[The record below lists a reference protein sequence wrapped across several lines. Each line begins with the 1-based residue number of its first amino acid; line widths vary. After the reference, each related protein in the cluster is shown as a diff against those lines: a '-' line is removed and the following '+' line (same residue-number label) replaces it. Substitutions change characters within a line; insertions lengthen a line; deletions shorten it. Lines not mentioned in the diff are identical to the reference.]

1 MTMNWKR
8 NSKKYIAGIL
18 TIALAA
24 GVCQSYGSMEVK
36 AQEKTLPGIEKL
48 VYDTVSSGDTF
59 HILEIVPSKEDASI
73 GYLIGGEEPVAS
85 GRKLSELPS
94 PFERVNAMASL
105 ATNAGSDIVGANGL
119 ITVSPYTEIEN
130 GSRSEDLKGRFVYR
144 GVGGRYNYVLHG
156 ATYRKLTDNEP
167 TSEPR
172 YARYTEM
179 VKATELNR
187 DLQSI
192 IPTFS
197 RISGSGGQLEIRLSN
212 SSIAETKKTY
222 GLDISMAVPTGSLTS
237 EFNVDDYIGLEM
249 YQKNATADSYTY
261 LGTVVKGKD
270 LPEEYRPTAE
280 TGQNLT
286 TSSVQIEAGEQEEA
300 GNQAETGGQTET
312 GNQAETGGQ
321 AQAGSQAETGGQAQ
335 AGNQAETGGQTEA
348 GNQAETGGQTE
359 TGNQAEAG
367 VQAQA
372 ADQAEGMESKA
383 YLVAT
388 TSGNDPSYKSE
399 TSATAPAMSSA
410 KENTA
415 APVQTYAASGE
426 NVDNNLYL
434 LNHGSKPARLWA
446 VWDSVNKVYNFQS
459 IADACFV
466 KVTENGDY
474 YVSNATLCEDGDYRI
489 EDSYVENQTGSYI
502 RVTASSVEIKTDGD
516 AGFDRAKTYDF
527 IGDDRENALETI
539 RYNGGI
545 NNKEWFKKQVLNLSG
560 EGKYEGTASVSGDV
574 DKLKIEVTTL
584 TLQELADLT
593 NPEVSADKS
602 YCGVDLD
609 DVDLIYLSGKGDYS
623 GDEPKNMK
631 YAASKIAQMVFGITD
646 DKGNRSDA
654 ARVPIIID
662 YGFYKKN
669 SEAEHKAMTNL
680 VLTLLRVSEA
690 DPDKSLAK
698 AIVKSK
704 SMFEKAL
711 DDTTYKDKVNTI
723 FTSFAQTAG
732 IEKYNDKTLGALKEF
747 LTENVYLYDDSEGN
761 KPYVASDY
769 LTDIDSSKQW
779 IYSAVKKEIQYEN
792 FLTEKSGSGGNKL
805 AENITKASVTRYI
818 LNWYMHRVTMKSS
831 IRVLDLEPCCDFNK
845 TLESE
850 LQNDVVN
857 MMGMTGI
864 YEASAINIT
873 QMSSAEFIGK
883 IEDLNEKYDMI
894 YLGARVGKMN
904 TENGVTVYNDPQMKG
919 LIYSHVGD
927 YYDYAT
933 KTDTENVTQ
942 ARETYNARHRLQD
955 ASLDHSKT
963 EDDDPKNKSADVYRG
978 PGNDMNSTRYEEFCQ
993 FIEAGYPVVIADTFI
1008 KVDNNNIPVAST
1020 ATLDKNSYFYKLVDF
1035 ALQKDANGQYLYWQ
1049 KNIFTESQLTD
1060 NTADTKLGTT
1070 LSARR
1075 SLFCNYLNLSK
1086 LSVNWVTTYGA
1097 AYPQEL
1103 KYNSDQNGA
1112 SNGGSLEKI
1121 DGKYQLQYIFNLQN
1135 DAAISQTGTT
1145 YDCKLFVDKNA
1156 DGRFSGSDY
1165 VEGKTYTS
1173 SEEVSGLTVYIRK
1186 GDEWNKVDPIATANG
1201 NRYELRTGETYRV
1214 IRALPEEYVGVIPW
1228 KLVFYDN
1235 ADRLVRTAKSGYT
1248 SVPQQNGK
1256 KTIRVLQLLSD
1267 DNRNNWNL
1275 HDEQNNS
1282 NSTFSK
1288 CINGL
1293 TDWNVVGLDQ
1303 VGADG
1308 KVTPSK
1314 SIDSMTVTYL
1324 VNEKLKIGGTS
1335 DTDIQKIYQEA
1346 YNLFQQYDMLILGF
1360 GDAYR
1365 FGYTY
1370 GAYDPS
1376 KGIPSGIMANVKRNL
1391 AVGWAVRDYIESGK
1405 SILFTHDT
1413 TSYINNIESVVQW
1426 NDQGYAEANN
1436 TNYWYWGYEFNKT
1449 IRASVGLDR
1458 YGALK
1463 EYYTQRAASSTGE
1476 EQKRDQEY
1484 LNTLNSYTFDEIKEP
1499 NSDNDLM
1506 QKEGLTKYTVVRFLR
1521 SYLEDLRKTGSSTVK
1536 FPVENSLLKQAGYDN
1551 GKDPEWNHPSNLLM
1565 GDYAGSSL
1573 IATQVNDGQ
1582 ITQYP
1587 YQISSKELMEINNT
1601 SYKWLEISNTHYQWL
1616 QPNMELDRNGDGKND
1631 IVVWYCIS
1639 GVAGG
1644 NYKDTNIYNI
1654 TPNDVVNNYYIYTMG
1669 NVTYS
1674 GAGHSKPSKKSE
1686 IKLFINTMIA
1696 AYNAGVTAPSVSF
1709 KDKSGSKIQS
1719 VYMLYDPVNHIV
1731 LDDKNNGTISVNFQA
1746 DDYNIL
1752 AGGQQLCVEFY
1763 KSCADDTSGA
1773 ISVDGITG
1781 KVLRLKTDGEDGLKI
1796 TDSNGNVI
1804 LPIER
1809 NGVMNCYPITN
1820 GATYTLKYSSDEMG
1834 LFRTDTSGTILNE
1847 GAQASTIYARVY
1859 TVYDNGSK
1867 VTPCG
1872 IAELSISA
1880 EELFEL
1886 D

>member
-24 GVCQSYGSMEVK
+24 GVCQSYGSMDVK

-94 PFERVNAMASL
+94 QSERMNAMKNL
-105 ATNAGSDIVGANGL
+105 AANAGSDIVGANGL
-119 ITVSPYTEIEN
+119 ITVSAYTEAEN

-156 ATYRKLTDNEP
+156 ATYRKLTDTET

-179 VKATELNR
+179 VKATDLNR
-187 DLQSI
+187 DAKSI

-197 RISGSGGQLEIRLSN
+197 RISGSGGQLEILLSDG
-212 SSIAETKKTY
+212 SIAETKKTY
-222 GLDISMAVPTGSLTS
+222 GLDTSMAVPTDSSTS
-237 EFNVDDYIGLEM
+237 EFDVKDYIDREM
-249 YQKNATADSYTY
+249 YQKNATTNSYTY
-261 LGTVVKGKD
+261 LGTVVKGAD
-270 LPEEYRPTAE
+270 LPEEYRPAAE

-286 TSSVQIEAGEQEEA
+286 TSSAQIEAGEQEEA
-300 GNQAETGGQTET
+300 GNQTET
-312 GNQAETGGQ
+312 GAQTKTGNQTETGGQ
-321 AQAGSQAETGGQAQ
+321 AQAGNQAETGGQAQ
-335 AGNQAETGGQTEA
+335 AGNQAETGGQAQA
-348 GNQAETGGQTE
+348 GNQAEAGVQTE
-359 TGNQAEAG
+359 TGNQTEAG

-383 YLVAT
+383 YLAAT
-388 TSGNDPSYKSE
+388 TSGNDPSYKPE
-399 TSATAPAMSSA
+399 TLTTAPAMSSTE
-410 KENTA
+410 ENTA

-426 NVDNNLYL
+426 NVDISNNLYL
-434 LNHGSKPARLWA
+434 LNHGSKPAILWA
-446 VWDSVNKVYNFQS
+446 VWDSANNVYNFKS

-474 YVSNATLCEDGDYRI
+474 YVSNATICEDGDYRI

-502 RVTASSVEIKTDGD
+502 RVTASSVEIKTAEDT
-516 AGFDRAKTYDF
+516 GFDPAQTYDF

-560 EGKYEGTASVSGDV
+560 EGKYEGTASVSGNV
-574 DKLKIEVTTL
+574 DNLKIEVTTL

-593 NPEVSADKS
+593 NPKVSADKR
-602 YCGVDLD
+602 YCGVDID

-654 ARVPIIID
+654 ARVPVIID

-669 SEAEHKAMTNL
+669 SEAGHKAMTNL

-792 FLTEKSGSGGNKL
+792 FLTDKSGSGGNKL

-818 LNWYMHRVTMKSS
+818 LNWYMHRVTVKSS
-831 IRVLDLEPCCDFNK
+831 IRVLDLEPCYDFSD
-845 TLESE
+845 TLKSK
-850 LQNDVVN
+850 LQTDVVN

-864 YEASAINIT
+864 YDASAINIT

-894 YLGARVGKMN
+894 YLGARVSKMN

-933 KTDTENVTQ
+933 ETNTENVTL

-955 ASLDHSKT
+955 SSLDHNKT
-963 EDDDPKNKSADVYRG
+963 DDDDSTNKSADVYRG

-993 FIEAGYPVVIADTFI
+993 FIKAGYPVVIADAFI

-1049 KNIFTESQLTD
+1049 KNIFTESQLKDT
-1060 NTADTKLGTT
+1060 TADTKLGTT

-1075 SLFCNYLNLSK
+1075 SVFCNYLNLSK

-1103 KYNSDQNGA
+1103 KYNSNQNGA

-1335 DTDIQKIYQEA
+1335 DTDIQKIYQES

-1370 GAYDPS
+1370 GASDIYYNRLD
-1376 KGIPSGIMANVKRNL
+1376 NVKRNL

-1413 TSYINNIESVVQW
+1413 TSYVNNIQSAIMW
-1426 NDQGYAEANN
+1426 NDEGYAEKNN

-1463 EYYTQRAASSTGE
+1463 EYYQQRAASTTGE

-1484 LNTLNSYTFDEIKEP
+1484 LKTLESYTFDEIKEP
-1499 NSDNDLM
+1499 NSDNELW
-1506 QKEGLTKYTVVRFLR
+1506 QKEGVTKYTVVRFLR
-1521 SYLEDLRKTGSSTVK
+1521 SYLEDLRINGSSSVK
-1536 FPVENSLLKQAGYDN
+1536 FPVENSLLKKAGYDN
-1551 GKDPEWNHPSNLLM
+1551 GNGPDWNHPSNLLM

-1573 IATQVNDGQ
+1573 IATQVNEGQ

-1587 YQISSKELMEINNT
+1587 YQISANEQ
-1601 SYKWLEISNTHYQWL
+1601 LEISNTHYQWL

-1639 GVAGG
+1639 GVAEG
-1644 NYKDTNIYNI
+1644 NYQKTNIYNI

-1674 GAGHSKPSKKSE
+1674 GAGHSKPSKESE
-1686 IKLFINTMIA
+1686 IKLFVNTMIA

-1709 KDKSGSKIQS
+1709 KDKGGSKIQS

-1773 ISVDGITG
+1773 VSVDGITG

-1804 LPIER
+1804 SPIER

-1820 GATYTLKYSSDEMG
+1820 GATYTLKFSSDEMG
-1834 LFRTDTSGTILNE
+1834 LFRIDTSGTILNE

-1859 TVYDNGSK
+1859 TVYDSGSK

>member
-1 MTMNWKR
+1 MTGNLKH
-8 NSKKYIAGIL
+8 NTKKYIAGIL

-24 GVCQSYGSMEVK
+24 GVCQSYGSMEVSAK
-36 AQEKTLPGIEKL
+36 EMTLPGIEKL
-48 VYDTVSSGDTF
+48 VQDTVASSDGTF
-59 HILEIVPSKEDASI
+59 HILEIVPSKSDASI
-73 GYLIGGEEPVAS
+73 GYLIGGEEPVS
-85 GRKLSELPS
+85 KGRKLSELPALSERLAAMATIDSKSLGDLAGSNGPVSFSAYREGGSRTEEIRGSFVKNTENNGQYTYTQTESVYRLFREGDSNERYDRYSTIEASGASNENKQSVS
-94 PFERVNAMASL
+94 PVFSNVSGATGGNLEMTIGDAADALTALAPARYALTPDDENSNGSMNNVNAIDFEA
-105 ATNAGSDIVGANGL
+105 AKYVGRE
-119 ITVSPYTEIEN
+119 VYT
-130 GSRSEDLKGRFVYR
+130 K
-144 GVGGRYNYVLHG
+144 
-156 ATYRKLTDNEP
+156 
-167 TSEPR
+167 
-172 YARYTEM
+172 
-179 VKATELNR
+179 
-187 DLQSI
+187 
-192 IPTFS
+192 
-197 RISGSGGQLEIRLSN
+197 
-212 SSIAETKKTY
+212 
-222 GLDISMAVPTGSLTS
+222 
-237 EFNVDDYIGLEM
+237 
-249 YQKNATADSYTY
+249 TADDVYTY
-261 LGTVVKGKD
+261 LGKVVYGRN
-270 LPEEYRPTAE
+270 LPAGYAIQSTAITSENPSEASENLGEATTAE
-280 TGQNLT
+280 SSGLVTAASASGNDAAAESGNGMQT
-286 TSSVQIEAGEQEEA
+286 FSVQ
-300 GNQAETGGQTET
+300 
-312 GNQAETGGQ
+312 
-321 AQAGSQAETGGQAQ
+321 S
-335 AGNQAETGGQTEA
+335 
-348 GNQAETGGQTE
+348 
-359 TGNQAEAG
+359 
-367 VQAQA
+367 
-372 ADQAEGMESKA
+372 
-383 YLVAT
+383 
-388 TSGNDPSYKSE
+388 TSGNDIVTSEQKIMTASDPSSE
-399 TSATAPAMSSA
+399 QKNLYILNMANTTPILWAAWNENPGGKGSYTLKTPADGYFVHFT
-410 KENTA
+410 ENT
-415 APVQTYAASGE
+415 SGE
-426 NVDNNLYL
+426 
-434 LNHGSKPARLWA
+434 
-446 VWDSVNKVYNFQS
+446 
-459 IADACFV
+459 
-466 KVTENGDY
+466 Y
-474 YVSNATLCEDGDYRI
+474 YVSKVTLSSTKGDYKLI
-489 EDSYVENQTGSYI
+489 DSYQRNDNGKYVLKSSGTMQVHLRDESGYD
-502 RVTASSVEIKTDGD
+502 ASNS
-516 AGFDRAKTYDF
+516 YDF
-527 IGDDRENALETI
+527 IGDNAKDALGTVA
-539 RYNGGI
+539 YDGGFY
-545 NNKEWFKKQVLNLSG
+545 NKEWFKKQVLNLSG
-560 EGKYEGTASVSGDV
+560 TSRYESGSASGTGGDI
-574 DKLKIEVTTL
+574 DQLKIEVTTL
-584 TLQELADLT
+584 TVEELAKLV
-593 NPEVSADKS
+593 NPEEQT
-602 YCGVDLD
+602 YYGVDLD
-609 DVDLIYLSGKGDYS
+609 NVDLIYLSGRGS
-623 GDEPKNMK
+623 
-631 YAASKIAQMVFGITD
+631 YAAESVNMTSAATALTKMIFGIKDTT
-646 DKGNRSDA
+646 GERNDA
-654 ARVPIIID
+654 DRVPVVMD
-662 YGFYKKN
+662 YGFYSQNKTL
-669 SEAEHKAMTNL
+669 AEEPNNNQNNKI
-680 VLTLLRVSEA
+680 LTQMALTILKVS
-690 DPDKSLAK
+690 DDNIAK
-698 AIVKSK
+698 EVASK
-704 SMFEKAL
+704 GDA
-711 DDTTYKDKVNTI
+711 YWNG
-723 FTSFAQTAG
+723 QTAASLS
-732 IEKYNDKTLGALKEF
+732 LGDSVKEALYD
-747 LTENVYLYDDSEGN
+747 NVYLNDDSAT
-761 KPYVASDY
+761 PYVASDF
-769 LTDIDSSKQW
+769 LTDCKGTAAKVATFG
-779 IYSAVKKEIQYEN
+779 AVLKEIQYEN
-792 FLTEKSGSGGNKL
+792 FLAKKNNSNAAQIDEEIS
-805 AENITKASVTRYI
+805 KASITRYI
-818 LNWYMHRVTMKSS
+818 LNWYMHRVTVKSS
-831 IRVLDLEPCCDFNK
+831 IRVLDLEPCYDFK
-845 TLESE
+845 SATTLTADRVKEF
-850 LQNDVVN
+850 
-857 MMGMTGI
+857 MGRKDTYTGSVEI
-864 YEASAINIT
+864 K

-883 IEDLNEKYDMI
+883 VEDLNEKYDMI

-955 ASLDHSKT
+955 SSLDHNKT
-963 EDDDPKNKSADVYRG
+963 NDDDSTNKSADVYRG

-1020 ATLDKNSYFYKLVDF
+1020 ATLDKNSYFYKLVQF

-1075 SLFCNYLNLSK
+1075 SVFCNYLNLSK

-1103 KYNSDQNGA
+1103 KYTGQYSA

-1186 GDEWNKVDPIATANG
+1186 GDEWIKVDPIATANG

-1248 SVPQQNGK
+1248 SVPQQSGK
-1256 KTIRVLQLLSD
+1256 KTIRVLQLLSSE
-1267 DNRNNWNL
+1267 NNNWNL
-1275 HDEQNNS
+1275 HNEQNNS

-1288 CINGL
+1288 YINGL

-1303 VGADG
+1303 VNWDG
-1308 KVTPSK
+1308 TVIPST

-1335 DTDIQKIYQEA
+1335 DTDIQRIYQES

-1360 GDAYR
+1360 GDAYK

-1370 GAYDPS
+1370 SASDIS
-1376 KGIPSGIMANVKRNL
+1376 NNRLDNVKRNL

-1413 TSYINNIESVVQW
+1413 TSYVNNIQSAIQW
-1426 NDQGYAEANN
+1426 NDQGYKEDQK
-1436 TNYWYWGYEFNKT
+1436 NYWYWGYEFNKT

-1463 EYYTQRAASSTGE
+1463 EYYQQRAASTTGE

-1484 LNTLNSYTFDEIKEP
+1484 LNTLKSYTFDEIKEP
-1499 NSDNDLM
+1499 NSDNELW
-1506 QKEGLTKYTVVRFLR
+1506 QKEGVTKYTVVRFLR
-1521 SYLEDLRKTGSSTVK
+1521 SHLEDLRKTGSSTVK
-1536 FPVENSLLKQAGYDN
+1536 FPVENSLLKQAGYD
-1551 GKDPEWNHPSNLLM
+1551 GGDPRWNYPSSLLM

-1573 IATQVNDGQ
+1573 IATQVNEGQ

-1587 YQISSKELMEINNT
+1587 YQISANEQ
-1601 SYKWLEISNTHYQWL
+1601 LEISNTHYQWL

-1639 GVAGG
+1639 GVADG
-1644 NYKDTNIYNI
+1644 NYKNTNIYNI

-1674 GAGHSKPSKKSE
+1674 GAGHSTPSKESE
-1686 IKLFINTMIA
+1686 IKLFVNTMIA
-1696 AYNAGVTAPSVSF
+1696 AYNAGVTAPSVRF

-1804 LPIER
+1804 SPIER
-1809 NGVMNCYPITN
+1809 NGVKNCYPITN

-1834 LFRTDTSGTILNE
+1834 LFSTNTSGTILNE

-1880 EELFEL
+1880 QELFEL

>member
-1 MTMNWKR
+1 MKKNLKHNT
-8 NSKKYIAGIL
+8 KKYIAGIL

-24 GVCQSYGSMEVK
+24 GVCQSYGSMEVS
-36 AQEKTLPGIEKL
+36 AQEMTLPGIEKL
-48 VYDTVSSGDTF
+48 VQDTVASSDGTF
-59 HILEIVPSKEDASI
+59 HILEIVPSKKDASI
-73 GYLIGGEEPVAS
+73 GYLIGGEEPVS
-85 GRKLSELPS
+85 EGRKLSELPAS
-94 PFERVNAMASL
+94 SERLAAMATIDSNSL
-105 ATNAGSDIVGANGL
+105 GDLAGSNGPVNFSAYREGGSRTEEIRGSFVKNTENNGQYTYTQTESVYTLYAEGDTRQRFDRYGAIETSGTSNKNKQSVSPVFSKVSGISGQNLEMTIGDTAKTALAATRYALTPYDKNSDGSMNDINNAAFNAGDYVNRE
-119 ITVSPYTEIEN
+119 VYT
-130 GSRSEDLKGRFVYR
+130 K
-144 GVGGRYNYVLHG
+144 
-156 ATYRKLTDNEP
+156 
-167 TSEPR
+167 
-172 YARYTEM
+172 
-179 VKATELNR
+179 
-187 DLQSI
+187 
-192 IPTFS
+192 
-197 RISGSGGQLEIRLSN
+197 
-212 SSIAETKKTY
+212 
-222 GLDISMAVPTGSLTS
+222 
-237 EFNVDDYIGLEM
+237 
-249 YQKNATADSYTY
+249 TADDVYTY
-261 LGTVVKGKD
+261 LGKVVYGGD
-270 LPEEYRPTAE
+270 LPAGYAIQSTAITSENPSEASENLGEVTTAE
-280 TGQNLT
+280 SSGLVTAASASGNDAAAESGNEMQT
-286 TSSVQIEAGEQEEA
+286 FSVQ
-300 GNQAETGGQTET
+300 
-312 GNQAETGGQ
+312 
-321 AQAGSQAETGGQAQ
+321 S
-335 AGNQAETGGQTEA
+335 
-348 GNQAETGGQTE
+348 
-359 TGNQAEAG
+359 
-367 VQAQA
+367 
-372 ADQAEGMESKA
+372 
-383 YLVAT
+383 
-388 TSGNDPSYKSE
+388 TSGNDIVTSEQKNLYILNMANTTPILWAAWNENPGGTGSYTLK
-399 TSATAPAMSSA
+399 TPADGYFVHFT
-410 KENTA
+410 ENNT
-415 APVQTYAASGE
+415 SGE
-426 NVDNNLYL
+426 YYV
-434 LNHGSKPARLWA
+434 S
-446 VWDSVNKVYNFQS
+446 
-459 IADACFV
+459 
-466 KVTENGDY
+466 KVTLSNTNGDY
-474 YVSNATLCEDGDYRI
+474 KLIDSYKENDTGKYVMVSNGTMQVSTRL
-489 EDSYVENQTGSYI
+489 DSGYE
-502 RVTASSVEIKTDGD
+502 ASNS
-516 AGFDRAKTYDF
+516 YDF
-527 IGDDRENALETI
+527 IGDNAKDALVTVA
-539 RYNGGI
+539 YDGGFY
-545 NNKEWFKKQVLNLSG
+545 NKEWFKKQVLNLSG
-560 EGKYEGTASVSGDV
+560 SSRYEKDTDYSGEVNDFN
-574 DKLKIEVTTL
+574 IEVTTL
-584 TLQELADLT
+584 TLAQLAELTATDSQAYYGI
-593 NPEVSADKS
+593 N
-602 YCGVDLD
+602 LD
-609 DVDLIYLSGKGDYS
+609 DVDLIYLSGRGS
-623 GDEPKNMK
+623 
-631 YAASKIAQMVFGITD
+631 YAAESVNMTSAATALTKMIFGIKDTTGERNNAD
-646 DKGNRSDA
+646 
-654 ARVPIIID
+654 RVPVVMD
-662 YGFYKKN
+662 YGFYSKN
-669 SEAEHKAMTNL
+669 KTLAEEPNNNQNNKI
-680 VLTLLRVSEA
+680 LTQMALTILKVSDDNIAKEVA
-690 DPDKSLAK
+690 SQGDAYWNGQTAASL
-698 AIVKSK
+698 S
-704 SMFEKAL
+704 L
-711 DDTTYKDKVNTI
+711 DDSVK
-723 FTSFAQTAG
+723 
-732 IEKYNDKTLGALKEF
+732 EALYD
-747 LTENVYLYDDSEGN
+747 NVYLNDDSAT
-761 KPYVASDY
+761 PYVASDF
-769 LTDIDSSKQW
+769 LTDWKGDAAKAATFK
-779 IYSAVKKEIQYEN
+779 AVLKEIQYEN
-792 FLTEKSGSGGNKL
+792 FLAKKNNSNAAQMDEEIS
-805 AENITKASVTRYI
+805 KASITRYI
-818 LNWYMHRVTMKSS
+818 LNWYMHRVTVKSS
-831 IRVLDLEPCCDFNK
+831 IRVLDLEPCYDFDDENTVLTPQK
-845 TLESE
+845 VFEMT
-850 LQNDVVN
+850 
-857 MMGMTGI
+857 GMTGK
-864 YEASAINIT
+864 YEESVTKINIT

-894 YLGARVGKMN
+894 YLGARVSKMN

-933 KTDTENVTQ
+933 ETKTENVTL

-955 ASLDHSKT
+955 SSLNHSKT
-963 EDDDPKNKSADVYRG
+963 NDDDSTNKSEDVYRG

-993 FIEAGYPVVIADTFI
+993 FIKAGYPVVIADTFI
-1008 KVDNNNIPVAST
+1008 KYGDDKIPVAST
-1020 ATLDKNSYFYKLVDF
+1020 ATLDKNSYFYKLVQF
-1035 ALQKDANGQYLYWQ
+1035 ALTKDENGQYLYWQ
-1049 KNIFTESQLTD
+1049 KNIFTESQLTN
-1060 NTADTKLGTT
+1060 NTADTQLGTT

-1075 SLFCNYLNLSK
+1075 SVFCNYLNLSK

-1103 KYNSDQNGA
+1103 KYNSNQNGA

-1248 SVPQQNGK
+1248 SVPQQSGK

-1303 VGADG
+1303 VNWDG
-1308 KVTPSK
+1308 TVTPSK

-1335 DTDIQKIYQEA
+1335 DTDIQKIYQES

-1370 GAYDPS
+1370 SASDIS
-1376 KGIPSGIMANVKRNL
+1376 NNKLDNVKRNL

-1413 TSYINNIESVVQW
+1413 TSYVNNIQSAIQW
-1426 NDQGYAEANN
+1426 NDQGYKEDQK
-1436 TNYWYWGYEFNKT
+1436 NYWYWGYEFNKT

-1463 EYYTQRAASSTGE
+1463 EYYQQRAASTTGE

-1484 LNTLNSYTFDEIKEP
+1484 LKTLESYTFDEIKEP
-1499 NSDNDLM
+1499 NSDNELW
-1506 QKEGLTKYTVVRFLR
+1506 QKEGVTKYTVVRFLR
-1521 SYLEDLRKTGSSTVK
+1521 SYLEDLRKTGSSEVW
-1536 FPVENSLLKQAGYDN
+1536 FPVKNSLLKQAGYD
-1551 GKDPEWNHPSNLLM
+1551 GGDPRWNYPSSLLM

-1587 YQISSKELMEINNT
+1587 YQISADEQ
-1601 SYKWLEISNTHYQWL
+1601 LEISNTHYQWL

-1639 GVAGG
+1639 GVADG
-1644 NYKDTNIYNI
+1644 NYKNTNIYNI

-1674 GAGHSKPSKKSE
+1674 GAGHSTPSKESE
-1686 IKLFINTMIA
+1686 IKLFVNTMIA
-1696 AYNAGVTAPSVSF
+1696 AYNAGVTAPSVRF

-1809 NGVMNCYPITN
+1809 NGVKNCYPITN

-1834 LFRTDTSGTILNE
+1834 LFSTDTSGTILNE

-1859 TVYDNGSK
+1859 TVYDSGSK

-1880 EELFEL
+1880 QELFEL

>member
-1 MTMNWKR
+1 MKKNLKHNT
-8 NSKKYIAGIL
+8 KKYIAGIL

-24 GVCQSYGSMEVK
+24 GVCQSYGSMEVS
-36 AQEKTLPGIEKL
+36 AQEMTLPGIEKL
-48 VYDTVSSGDTF
+48 VQDTVASSDGTF
-59 HILEIVPSKEDASI
+59 HILEIVPSKKDASI
-73 GYLIGGEEPVAS
+73 GYLIGGEEPVS
-85 GRKLSELPS
+85 EGRKLSELPAS
-94 PFERVNAMASL
+94 SERLAAMATIDSNSL
-105 ATNAGSDIVGANGL
+105 GDLAGSNGPVNFSAYREGGSRTEEIRGSFVKNTENNGQYTYTQTESVYTLYAEGDTRQRFDRYGAIETSGTSNKNKQSVSPVFSKVSGISGQNLKMTIGDTAKTALAATRYALTPYDKNSDGSMNDINNAAFNAGDYVNRE
-119 ITVSPYTEIEN
+119 VYT
-130 GSRSEDLKGRFVYR
+130 K
-144 GVGGRYNYVLHG
+144 
-156 ATYRKLTDNEP
+156 
-167 TSEPR
+167 
-172 YARYTEM
+172 
-179 VKATELNR
+179 
-187 DLQSI
+187 
-192 IPTFS
+192 
-197 RISGSGGQLEIRLSN
+197 
-212 SSIAETKKTY
+212 
-222 GLDISMAVPTGSLTS
+222 
-237 EFNVDDYIGLEM
+237 
-249 YQKNATADSYTY
+249 TADDVYTY
-261 LGTVVKGKD
+261 LGKVVYGGD
-270 LPEEYRPTAE
+270 LPAGYAIQSTAITSENPSEASENLGEVTTAE
-280 TGQNLT
+280 SSGLVTAASASGNDAAAESGNEMQT
-286 TSSVQIEAGEQEEA
+286 FSVQ
-300 GNQAETGGQTET
+300 
-312 GNQAETGGQ
+312 
-321 AQAGSQAETGGQAQ
+321 S
-335 AGNQAETGGQTEA
+335 
-348 GNQAETGGQTE
+348 
-359 TGNQAEAG
+359 
-367 VQAQA
+367 
-372 ADQAEGMESKA
+372 
-383 YLVAT
+383 
-388 TSGNDPSYKSE
+388 TSGNDIVTSEQKNLYILNMANTTPILWAAWNENPGGTGSYTLK
-399 TSATAPAMSSA
+399 TPADGYFVHFT
-410 KENTA
+410 ENNT
-415 APVQTYAASGE
+415 SGE
-426 NVDNNLYL
+426 YYV
-434 LNHGSKPARLWA
+434 S
-446 VWDSVNKVYNFQS
+446 
-459 IADACFV
+459 
-466 KVTENGDY
+466 KVTLSNTNGDY
-474 YVSNATLCEDGDYRI
+474 KLI
-489 EDSYVENQTGSYI
+489 DSYKENDTGKYVMVSSGTMQVSTRLDSGYE
-502 RVTASSVEIKTDGD
+502 ASNS
-516 AGFDRAKTYDF
+516 YDF
-527 IGDDRENALETI
+527 IGDNAKDALVTVA
-539 RYNGGI
+539 YDGGFY
-545 NNKEWFKKQVLNLSG
+545 NKEWFKKQVLNLSG
-560 EGKYEGTASVSGDV
+560 SSRYEKDADYSGEVNDFN
-574 DKLKIEVTTL
+574 IEVTTL
-584 TLQELADLT
+584 TLAQLAELTATDSQAYYGI
-593 NPEVSADKS
+593 N
-602 YCGVDLD
+602 LD
-609 DVDLIYLSGKGDYS
+609 DVDLIYLSGRGS
-623 GDEPKNMK
+623 
-631 YAASKIAQMVFGITD
+631 YAAESVNMTSAATALTKMIFGIKDTTGERNNAD
-646 DKGNRSDA
+646 
-654 ARVPIIID
+654 RVPVVMD
-662 YGFYKKN
+662 YGFYSQNK
-669 SEAEHKAMTNL
+669 T
-680 VLTLLRVSEA
+680 
-690 DPDKSLAK
+690 LAK
-698 AIVKSK
+698 EPNNNQNNKILTQMALTILKVSDDNIAKEVASQGDAYWNGQTAA
-704 SMFEKAL
+704 SLSL
-711 DDTTYKDKVNTI
+711 DDSVK
-723 FTSFAQTAG
+723 
-732 IEKYNDKTLGALKEF
+732 EALYD
-747 LTENVYLYDDSEGN
+747 NVYLNDDSAT
-761 KPYVASDY
+761 PYVASDF
-769 LTDIDSSKQW
+769 LTDWKGDAAKAATFK
-779 IYSAVKKEIQYEN
+779 AVLKEIQYEN
-792 FLTEKSGSGGNKL
+792 FLAKKNNSNAAQMDEEIS
-805 AENITKASVTRYI
+805 KASITRYI
-818 LNWYMHRVTMKSS
+818 LNWYMHRVTVKSS
-831 IRVLDLEPCCDFNK
+831 IRVLDLEPCYDFK
-845 TLESE
+845 SATTLTADRVKEF
-850 LQNDVVN
+850 
-857 MMGMTGI
+857 MGRKDTYTGSVEI
-864 YEASAINIT
+864 K

-883 IEDLNEKYDMI
+883 VEDLNEKYDMI

-955 ASLDHSKT
+955 SSLDHRKT
-963 EDDDPKNKSADVYRG
+963 DDDDPTNKSADVYRG

-1020 ATLDKNSYFYKLVDF
+1020 ATLDKNSYFYKLVQF
-1035 ALQKDANGQYLYWQ
+1035 ALQQDSNGQYLYWQ
-1049 KNIFTESQLTD
+1049 KNIFTESQLKD
-1060 NTADTKLGTT
+1060 NTADAKLGTT

-1103 KYNSDQNGA
+1103 KYNSNQNGA

-1186 GDEWNKVDPIATANG
+1186 GDEWNKVDPIATENG
-1201 NRYELRTGETYRV
+1201 NRYELRTGEIYRV

-1248 SVPQQNGK
+1248 SVPQQSGK

-1303 VGADG
+1303 VNWDG
-1308 KVTPSK
+1308 TVTPSK

-1335 DTDIQKIYQEA
+1335 DTDIQKIYQES

-1370 GAYDPS
+1370 SASDIS
-1376 KGIPSGIMANVKRNL
+1376 NNKLDNVKRNL

-1413 TSYINNIESVVQW
+1413 TSYVNNIQSAIQW
-1426 NDQGYAEANN
+1426 NDQGYKEDQK
-1436 TNYWYWGYEFNKT
+1436 NYWYWGYEFNKT

-1463 EYYTQRAASSTGE
+1463 EYYQQRAASTTGE

-1484 LNTLNSYTFDEIKEP
+1484 LKTLESYTFDEIKEP
-1499 NSDNDLM
+1499 NSDNELW
-1506 QKEGLTKYTVVRFLR
+1506 QKEGVTKYTVVRFLR
-1521 SYLEDLRKTGSSTVK
+1521 SYLEDLRKTGSSEVW
-1536 FPVENSLLKQAGYDN
+1536 FPVKNSLLKQAGYD
-1551 GKDPEWNHPSNLLM
+1551 GGDPRWNYPSSLLM

-1587 YQISSKELMEINNT
+1587 YQISADEQ
-1601 SYKWLEISNTHYQWL
+1601 LEISNTHYQWL

-1639 GVAGG
+1639 GVADG
-1644 NYKDTNIYNI
+1644 NYKNTNIYNI

-1674 GAGHSKPSKKSE
+1674 GAGHSTPSKESE
-1686 IKLFINTMIA
+1686 IKLFVNTMIA
-1696 AYNAGVTAPSVSF
+1696 AYNAGVTAPSVRF

-1809 NGVMNCYPITN
+1809 NGVKNCYPITN

-1834 LFRTDTSGTILNE
+1834 LFSTDTSGTILNE

-1859 TVYDNGSK
+1859 TVYDSGSK

-1880 EELFEL
+1880 QELFEL

>member
-1 MTMNWKR
+1 MKKNLKHNT
-8 NSKKYIAGIL
+8 KKYIAGIL

-24 GVCQSYGSMEVK
+24 GVCQSYGSMEVSAK
-36 AQEKTLPGIEKL
+36 EMTLPGIEKL
-48 VYDTVSSGDTF
+48 VQDTVASSDGTF
-59 HILEIVPSKEDASI
+59 HILEIVPFKKDASI
-73 GYLIGGEEPVAS
+73 GYLIGGEEPVS
-85 GRKLSELPS
+85 DGRKLSELPAAS
-94 PFERVNAMASL
+94 ERQTAMAAINNNRL
-105 ATNAGSDIVGANGL
+105 GDLAGSNGPVSFATYSEGGSRTEEIRGSFVKNAENKGQYTYTQTEPEYRLFVAGDSNERYDRHSTIEASGASNENKKS
-119 ITVSPYTEIEN
+119 VSPVFSKVSDAAGGNLEMTIGDTGETALAATKYALTPYVENSN
-130 GSRSEDLKGRFVYR
+130 GSM
-144 GVGGRYNYVLHG
+144 N
-156 ATYRKLTDNEP
+156 
-167 TSEPR
+167 
-172 YARYTEM
+172 
-179 VKATELNR
+179 
-187 DLQSI
+187 
-192 IPTFS
+192 
-197 RISGSGGQLEIRLSN
+197 
-212 SSIAETKKTY
+212 
-222 GLDISMAVPTGSLTS
+222 DINTAA
-237 EFNVDDYIGLEM
+237 FNADDYVNWEV
-249 YQKNATADSYTY
+249 YTKTADDVYTY
-261 LGTVVKGKD
+261 LGKVVYGSN
-270 LPEEYRPTAE
+270 LPAGYAIQSTATTSEDTSGASENQGESTTAE
-280 TGQNLT
+280 NSGLVTAASASGNDAAAGSGNEMQT
-286 TSSVQIEAGEQEEA
+286 FSVQ
-300 GNQAETGGQTET
+300 
-312 GNQAETGGQ
+312 
-321 AQAGSQAETGGQAQ
+321 S
-335 AGNQAETGGQTEA
+335 
-348 GNQAETGGQTE
+348 
-359 TGNQAEAG
+359 
-367 VQAQA
+367 
-372 ADQAEGMESKA
+372 
-383 YLVAT
+383 
-388 TSGNDPSYKSE
+388 TSGNDIE
-399 TSATAPAMSSA
+399 TSEQRIMTASDPSSEQNKNLYILNMANTTPYLWATWRENPDGTGGSYTLNTPADSYFVQF
-410 KENTA
+410 KENT
-415 APVQTYAASGE
+415 SGE
-426 NVDNNLYL
+426 YYVSKVL
-434 LNHGSKPARLWA
+434 LSSG
-446 VWDSVNKVYNFQS
+446 
-459 IADACFV
+459 
-466 KVTENGDY
+466 NGDY
-474 YVSNATLCEDGDYRI
+474 KLS
-489 EDSYVENQTGSYI
+489 DSYQRNDNGKYVLE
-502 RVTASSVEIKTDGD
+502 SSGTMQVSLRGEP
-516 AGFDRAKTYDF
+516 GFDASNSYDF
-527 IGDDRENALETI
+527 IGDNAKDALDTVA
-539 RYNGGI
+539 YGGGFY
-545 NNKEWFKKQVLNLSG
+545 NKEWFKKQVLNLSG
-560 EGKYEGTASVSGDV
+560 TSRYESGSPSGTGEEIDQ
-574 DKLKIEVTTL
+574 LKIEVTTL
-584 TLQELADLT
+584 TVEELAKLV
-593 NPEVSADKS
+593 NPGEQA
-602 YCGVDLD
+602 YYGVDLD
-609 DVDLIYLSGKGDYS
+609 NVDLIYLSGRGS
-623 GDEPKNMK
+623 
-631 YAASKIAQMVFGITD
+631 YAAESVNMTSAATALTKMIFGIKDTN
-646 DKGNRSDA
+646 GERNDA
-654 ARVPIIID
+654 DRVPVVMD
-662 YGFYKKN
+662 YGFYSQNKTL
-669 SEAEHKAMTNL
+669 AEEPNNNQNNKI
-680 VLTLLRVSEA
+680 LTQMALTILKVS
-690 DPDKSLAK
+690 DDNIAK
-698 AIVKSK
+698 EVASK
-704 SMFEKAL
+704 GDA
-711 DDTTYKDKVNTI
+711 YWNG
-723 FTSFAQTAG
+723 QTAASLS
-732 IEKYNDKTLGALKEF
+732 LGDSMKEALYD
-747 LTENVYLYDDSEGN
+747 NVYLNDDSVT
-761 KPYVASDY
+761 PYVASDF
-769 LTDIDSSKQW
+769 LTDCKGTAAKVATFG
-779 IYSAVKKEIQYEN
+779 AVLKEIQYEN
-792 FLTEKSGSGGNKL
+792 FLAKKNNSNAAQMDEEIS
-805 AENITKASVTRYI
+805 KASITRYI
-818 LNWYMHRVTMKSS
+818 LNWYMHRVTVKSS
-831 IRVLDLEPCCDFNK
+831 IRVLDLEPCCDFSD
-845 TLESE
+845 TLKSK
-850 LQNDVVN
+850 LQTDVVN

-864 YEASAINIT
+864 YDASAINIT

-894 YLGARVGKMN
+894 YLGARVSKMN

-933 KTDTENVTQ
+933 ETNTENVTL

-955 ASLDHSKT
+955 SSLDHNKT
-963 EDDDPKNKSADVYRG
+963 DDDDSTNKSADVYRG

-993 FIEAGYPVVIADTFI
+993 FIKAGYPVVIADAFI

-1049 KNIFTESQLTD
+1049 KNIFTESQLKDT
-1060 NTADTKLGTT
+1060 TADTKLGTT

-1075 SLFCNYLNLSK
+1075 SVFCNYLNLSK

-1103 KYNSDQNGA
+1103 KYNSNQNGA

-1335 DTDIQKIYQEA
+1335 DTDIQKIYQES

-1370 GAYDPS
+1370 GASDIYYNRLD
-1376 KGIPSGIMANVKRNL
+1376 NVKRNL

-1413 TSYINNIESVVQW
+1413 TSYVNNIQSAIMW
-1426 NDQGYAEANN
+1426 NDEGYAEKNN

-1463 EYYTQRAASSTGE
+1463 EYYQQRAASTTGE

-1484 LNTLNSYTFDEIKEP
+1484 LNTLKSYTFDEIKEP
-1499 NSDNDLM
+1499 NSDNELW

-1521 SYLEDLRKTGSSTVK
+1521 SYLEDLRTTNSSEVW
-1536 FPVENSLLKQAGYDN
+1536 FPVKNSLLKQAGYDN
-1551 GKDPEWNHPSNLLM
+1551 GNGPDWNHPSNLLM

-1573 IATQVNDGQ
+1573 IATQVNEGQ

-1587 YQISSKELMEINNT
+1587 YQISANEQ
-1601 SYKWLEISNTHYQWL
+1601 LEISNTHYQWL

-1639 GVAGG
+1639 GVAEG
-1644 NYKDTNIYNI
+1644 NYQKTNIYNI

-1674 GAGHSKPSKKSE
+1674 GAGHSKPSKESE
-1686 IKLFINTMIA
+1686 IKLFVNTMIA

-1859 TVYDNGSK
+1859 TVYDSGSK

-1880 EELFEL
+1880 QELFEL

>member
-1 MTMNWKR
+1 MTGNLKH
-8 NSKKYIAGIL
+8 NTKKYIAGIL

-24 GVCQSYGSMEVK
+24 GVCQSYGSMEVS
-36 AQEKTLPGIEKL
+36 AQEMTLPGIEKL
-48 VYDTVSSGDTF
+48 VQDTVASSDGTF
-59 HILEIVPSKEDASI
+59 HILEIVPLKSDASI
-73 GYLIGGEEPVAS
+73 GYLIGGEEPVS
-85 GRKLSELPS
+85 EGRKLSELPAS
-94 PFERVNAMASL
+94 SERLAAMATIDNNSL
-105 ATNAGSDIVGANGL
+105 GDLAGSNGPVSFSAYREGGSRTEEIRGSFVKNTENNGQYTYTQTESVYRLFREGDSNERYDRYSTIEASGASNENKQS
-119 ITVSPYTEIEN
+119 VSPVFSKVSGATGGNLEMTIGDAADALTALAPARYALTPDDENSN
-130 GSRSEDLKGRFVYR
+130 GSMNNVNTIDFEAAKYVGREVY
-144 GVGGRYNYVLHG
+144 
-156 ATYRKLTDNEP
+156 
-167 TSEPR
+167 
-172 YARYTEM
+172 
-179 VKATELNR
+179 
-187 DLQSI
+187 
-192 IPTFS
+192 
-197 RISGSGGQLEIRLSN
+197 
-212 SSIAETKKTY
+212 TK
-222 GLDISMAVPTGSLTS
+222 
-237 EFNVDDYIGLEM
+237 
-249 YQKNATADSYTY
+249 TADDVYTY
-261 LGTVVKGKD
+261 LGKVVYGRN
-270 LPEEYRPTAE
+270 LPAGYAIQSTAITSENPSEASENLGEATTAE
-280 TGQNLT
+280 NSGMITAASASGNDAAAESGNEMQT
-286 TSSVQIEAGEQEEA
+286 ISVQ
-300 GNQAETGGQTET
+300 
-312 GNQAETGGQ
+312 
-321 AQAGSQAETGGQAQ
+321 S
-335 AGNQAETGGQTEA
+335 
-348 GNQAETGGQTE
+348 
-359 TGNQAEAG
+359 
-367 VQAQA
+367 
-372 ADQAEGMESKA
+372 
-383 YLVAT
+383 
-388 TSGNDPSYKSE
+388 TSGNDIVTSE
-399 TSATAPAMSSA
+399 
-410 KENTA
+410 
-415 APVQTYAASGE
+415 Q
-426 NVDNNLYL
+426 NNLYI
-434 LNHGSKPARLWA
+434 LNMANTTPTLWA
-446 VWDSVNKVYNFQS
+446 TWRQNPDGTESYTLKTP
-459 IADACFV
+459 ADGYFV
-466 KVTENGDY
+466 HFTENTSGEY
-474 YVSNATLCEDGDYRI
+474 YVSKVTLSSTKGDYKLI
-489 EDSYVENQTGSYI
+489 DSYQRNDNGKYVLKSSGTMQVHLRDESGYD
-502 RVTASSVEIKTDGD
+502 ASNS
-516 AGFDRAKTYDF
+516 YDF
-527 IGDDRENALETI
+527 IGDNAKDALVTVA
-539 RYNGGI
+539 YDGGFY
-545 NNKEWFKKQVLNLSG
+545 NKEWFKKQVLNLSG
-560 EGKYEGTASVSGDV
+560 TSRYETGSSSTAGEEIDQ
-574 DKLKIEVTTL
+574 LKIEVTTL
-584 TLQELADLT
+584 TVEELAKLV
-593 NPEVSADKS
+593 NPEEQA
-602 YCGVDLD
+602 YYGVDLD
-609 DVDLIYLSGKGDYS
+609 NVDLIYLSGRGS
-623 GDEPKNMK
+623 
-631 YAASKIAQMVFGITD
+631 YAAESVNMTSAATALTKMIFGIKDTT
-646 DKGNRSDA
+646 GERNDA
-654 ARVPIIID
+654 DRVPVVMD
-662 YGFYKKN
+662 YGFYSQNKTL
-669 SEAEHKAMTNL
+669 AEEPNNNQNNKI
-680 VLTLLRVSEA
+680 LTQMALTILKVS
-690 DPDKSLAK
+690 DDNIAK
-698 AIVKSK
+698 EVASK
-704 SMFEKAL
+704 GDA
-711 DDTTYKDKVNTI
+711 YWNG
-723 FTSFAQTAG
+723 QTAASLS
-732 IEKYNDKTLGALKEF
+732 LGDSVKEALYD
-747 LTENVYLYDDSEGN
+747 NVYLNDDSAT
-761 KPYVASDY
+761 PYVASDF
-769 LTDIDSSKQW
+769 LTDCKGTAAKVATFG
-779 IYSAVKKEIQYEN
+779 AVLKEIQYEN
-792 FLTEKSGSGGNKL
+792 FLAKKNNSNAAQMDEEIS
-805 AENITKASVTRYI
+805 KASITRYI
-818 LNWYMHRVTMKSS
+818 LNWYMHRVTVKSS
-831 IRVLDLEPCCDFNK
+831 VRVLDLEPCYDFSD
-845 TLESE
+845 TLKSE
-850 LQNDVVN
+850 LQTAVVN

-864 YEASAINIT
+864 YDASAINIT

-933 KTDTENVTQ
+933 ETKTENVTL

-955 ASLDHSKT
+955 SSLNHSKT
-963 EDDDPKNKSADVYRG
+963 NDDDSTNKSEDVYRG

-993 FIEAGYPVVIADTFI
+993 FIKAGYPVVIADTFI
-1008 KVDNNNIPVAST
+1008 KYGDDKIPVAST
-1020 ATLDKNSYFYKLVDF
+1020 ATLDKNSYFYKLVQF
-1035 ALQKDANGQYLYWQ
+1035 ALTKDENGQYLYWQ
-1049 KNIFTESQLTD
+1049 KNIFTESQLTN
-1060 NTADTKLGTT
+1060 NTADTQLGTT

-1075 SLFCNYLNLSK
+1075 SVFCNYLNLSK

-1103 KYNSDQNGA
+1103 KYNSNQNGA

-1248 SVPQQNGK
+1248 SVPQQSGK

-1303 VGADG
+1303 VNWDG
-1308 KVTPSK
+1308 TVTPSK

-1335 DTDIQKIYQEA
+1335 DTDIQKIYQES

-1370 GAYDPS
+1370 SASDIS
-1376 KGIPSGIMANVKRNL
+1376 NNKLDNVKRNL

-1413 TSYINNIESVVQW
+1413 TSYVNNIQSAIQW
-1426 NDQGYAEANN
+1426 NDQGYKEDQK
-1436 TNYWYWGYEFNKT
+1436 NYWYWGYEFNKT

-1463 EYYTQRAASSTGE
+1463 EYYQQRAASTTGE

-1484 LNTLNSYTFDEIKEP
+1484 LKTLESYTFDEIKEP
-1499 NSDNDLM
+1499 NSDNELW
-1506 QKEGLTKYTVVRFLR
+1506 QKEGVTKYTVVRFLR
-1521 SYLEDLRKTGSSTVK
+1521 SYLEDLRKTGSSEVW
-1536 FPVENSLLKQAGYDN
+1536 FPVKNSLLKQAGYD
-1551 GKDPEWNHPSNLLM
+1551 GGDPRWNYPSSLLM

-1587 YQISSKELMEINNT
+1587 YQISADEQ
-1601 SYKWLEISNTHYQWL
+1601 LEISNTHYQWL

-1639 GVAGG
+1639 GVADG
-1644 NYKDTNIYNI
+1644 NYKNTNIYNI

-1674 GAGHSKPSKKSE
+1674 GAGHSTPSKESE
-1686 IKLFINTMIA
+1686 IKLFVNTMIA
-1696 AYNAGVTAPSVSF
+1696 AYNAGVTAPSVRF

-1809 NGVMNCYPITN
+1809 NGVKNCYPITN

-1834 LFRTDTSGTILNE
+1834 LFSTDTSGTILNE

-1859 TVYDNGSK
+1859 TVYDSGSK

-1880 EELFEL
+1880 QELFEL

>member
-1 MTMNWKR
+1 MKKNLKHNT
-8 NSKKYIAGIL
+8 KKYIAGIL

-24 GVCQSYGSMEVK
+24 GVCQSYGSMEVSAK
-36 AQEKTLPGIEKL
+36 EMTLPGIEKL
-48 VYDTVSSGDTF
+48 VQDTVASSDGTF
-59 HILEIVPSKEDASI
+59 HILEIVPFKKDASI
-73 GYLIGGEEPVAS
+73 GYLIGGEEPVS
-85 GRKLSELPS
+85 DGRKLSELPAAS
-94 PFERVNAMASL
+94 ERQTAMAAINNNRL
-105 ATNAGSDIVGANGL
+105 GDLAGSNGPVSFFTYNEGEGKSRTEEIRGSFVKNAENKGQYTYTQTEPEYRLFVAGDSNERYDRHSTIEASGASNENKKSVSPVFSKVSDAAGGNLEMTIGDTGETALAATKYALTPYVESSNGSMNNINTAAFNADDYVNWEVYTKTDAVYTYFGKVVYGSKLPAGYAIQSTAITSEDTSENTSGASENQGESTTAENSGL
-119 ITVSPYTEIEN
+119 ITAASASGNDAAAES
-130 GSRSEDLKGRFVYR
+130 G
-144 GVGGRYNYVLHG
+144 
-156 ATYRKLTDNEP
+156 NEMQ
-167 TSEPR
+167 T
-172 YARYTEM
+172 
-179 VKATELNR
+179 
-187 DLQSI
+187 I
-192 IPTFS
+192 
-197 RISGSGGQLEIRLSN
+197 
-212 SSIAETKKTY
+212 
-222 GLDISMAVPTGSLTS
+222 
-237 EFNVDDYIGLEM
+237 
-249 YQKNATADSYTY
+249 
-261 LGTVVKGKD
+261 
-270 LPEEYRPTAE
+270 
-280 TGQNLT
+280 
-286 TSSVQIEAGEQEEA
+286 SVQ
-300 GNQAETGGQTET
+300 
-312 GNQAETGGQ
+312 
-321 AQAGSQAETGGQAQ
+321 S
-335 AGNQAETGGQTEA
+335 
-348 GNQAETGGQTE
+348 
-359 TGNQAEAG
+359 
-367 VQAQA
+367 
-372 ADQAEGMESKA
+372 
-383 YLVAT
+383 
-388 TSGNDPSYKSE
+388 TSGNDIVTSEQKIMTASEPSSE
-399 TSATAPAMSSA
+399 QKIMTASVPSS
-410 KENTA
+410 E
-415 APVQTYAASGE
+415 Q
-426 NVDNNLYL
+426 DNNLYI
-434 LNHGSKPARLWA
+434 LNMANTTPFLWA
-446 VWDSVNKVYNFQS
+446 TWTANSDGTGGSYTLTPP
-459 IADACFV
+459 ADGYFV
-466 KVTENGDY
+466 HFTENTSGDY
-474 YVSNATLCEDGDYRI
+474 YVSKVTLSNNNGDYKLI
-489 EDSYVENQTGSYI
+489 DSYQKNDTGKY
-502 RVTASSVEIKTDGD
+502 VMLSSGTMQVYLQGESGYD
-516 AGFDRAKTYDF
+516 ALKSFDF
-527 IGDDRENALETI
+527 IGDNAKNALDTVT
-539 RYNGGI
+539 YDGGFY
-545 NNKEWFKKQVLNLSG
+545 NKEWFKKQVLNLSG
-560 EGKYEGTASVSGDV
+560 TSRYETGSSSATGEEM

-584 TLQELADLT
+584 TVEELAKLV
-593 NPEVSADKS
+593 NPDVEA
-602 YCGVDLD
+602 YYGVDLD
-609 DVDLIYLSGKGDYS
+609 SVDLIYLSGKGTYKTIDNS
-623 GDEPKNMK
+623 TVSKESR
-631 YAASKIAQMVFGITD
+631 AAVARYIAKKAFGIID
-646 DKGNRSDA
+646 DAGTRSDF
-654 ARVPIIID
+654 ARVPVIMD
-662 YGFYKKN
+662 YSFYTDNVKAKN
-669 SEAEHKAMTNL
+669 EELANL
-680 VLTLLRVSEA
+680 ALTLLRVS
-690 DPDKSLAK
+690 DTSTDLAK
-698 AIVKSK
+698 SIANKDNFWGK
-704 SMFEKAL
+704 GL
-711 DDTTYKDKVNTI
+711 DDKDYIKQVNEI
-723 FTSFAQTAG
+723 IQKAGNTAG
-732 IEKYNDKTLGALKEF
+732 QKDYMNLNLDKLKEF
-747 LTENVYLYDDSEGN
+747 LTENVYLYNDSN
-761 KPYVASDY
+761 TAYVASDY
-769 LTDIDSSKQW
+769 LTDISGNKDRAW
-779 IYSAVKKEIQYEN
+779 IYSAVLKEIQYEN
-792 FLTEKSGSGGNKL
+792 FLAEKNGGNTSTKL
-805 AENITKASVTRYI
+805 KEEITKASITRYI
-818 LNWYMHRVTMKSS
+818 LNWYMHRVTVKSS
-831 IRVLDLEPCCDFNK
+831 IRVLDLEPCYDFSD
-845 TLESE
+845 TLKSK
-850 LQNDVVN
+850 LQTDVVN

-864 YEASAINIT
+864 YDASAINIT

-894 YLGARVGKMN
+894 YLGARVSKMN

-933 KTDTENVTQ
+933 ETNTENVTL

-955 ASLDHSKT
+955 SSLDHNKT
-963 EDDDPKNKSADVYRG
+963 DDDDSTNKSADVYRG

-993 FIEAGYPVVIADTFI
+993 FIKAGYPVVIADAFI

-1020 ATLDKNSYFYKLVDF
+1020 ATLDKNSYFYKLVQF
-1035 ALQKDANGQYLYWQ
+1035 ALTKDENGQYLYWQ

-1075 SLFCNYLNLSK
+1075 SVFCNYLNLSK
-1086 LSVNWVTTYGA
+1086 LSVNWITTYGA

-1103 KYNSDQNGA
+1103 KYTGQYSA

-1186 GDEWNKVDPIATANG
+1186 GDEWIKVEPIATANG
-1201 NRYELRTGETYRV
+1201 SRYELRTGETYRV

-1303 VGADG
+1303 VNWDG
-1308 KVTPSK
+1308 TVTPSK

-1335 DTDIQKIYQEA
+1335 DTDIQRIYQES

-1370 GAYDPS
+1370 GASDIYYNRLD
-1376 KGIPSGIMANVKRNL
+1376 NVKRNL

-1413 TSYINNIESVVQW
+1413 TSYVNNIQSAIMW
-1426 NDQGYAEANN
+1426 NDKGYAEKDN

-1463 EYYTQRAASSTGE
+1463 EYYQQRVENSTGE

-1484 LNTLNSYTFDEIKEP
+1484 LKTLESYTFDEIKEP
-1499 NSDNDLM
+1499 NSDNELW
-1506 QKEGLTKYTVVRFLR
+1506 QKEGVTKYTVVRFLR
-1521 SYLEDLRKTGSSTVK
+1521 SYLEDLRINGSSSVK
-1536 FPVENSLLKQAGYDN
+1536 FPVENSLLKKAGYDN
-1551 GKDPEWNHPSNLLM
+1551 GNGPDWNHPSNLLM

-1573 IATQVNDGQ
+1573 IATQVNEGQ

-1587 YQISSKELMEINNT
+1587 YQISANEQ
-1601 SYKWLEISNTHYQWL
+1601 LEISNTHYQWL

-1639 GVAGG
+1639 GVAEG
-1644 NYKDTNIYNI
+1644 NYQKTNIYNI

-1674 GAGHSKPSKKSE
+1674 GAGHSKPSKESE
-1686 IKLFINTMIA
+1686 IKLFVNTMIA

-1809 NGVMNCYPITN
+1809 NGVKNCYPITN
-1820 GATYTLKYSSDEMG
+1820 GATYTLKFSSGEMG

-1859 TVYDNGSK
+1859 TVYDSGSK

-1880 EELFEL
+1880 QELFEL

>member
-1 MTMNWKR
+1 MTR
-8 NSKKYIAGIL
+8 NLKHNTKKYIAGIL

-24 GVCQSYGSMEVK
+24 GVCQSYGSMEVS
-36 AQEKTLPGIEKL
+36 AREMTLPGIEKL
-48 VYDTVSSGDTF
+48 VQDTVASSDGTF
-59 HILEIVPSKEDASI
+59 HILEIVPFKKDASI
-73 GYLIGGEEPVAS
+73 GYLIGGEEPVS
-85 GRKLSELPS
+85 DGRKLSELPAAS
-94 PFERVNAMASL
+94 ERQTAMAAINNNRL
-105 ATNAGSDIVGANGL
+105 GDLAGSNGPVSFAPYSEGGSRTEEIRGSFVKNAENKGQYTYTQTEPEYRLFVAGDSNERYDRHSTIEASGASNENKKS
-119 ITVSPYTEIEN
+119 VSPVFSKVSDAAGGNLEMTIGDTGETALAATKYALTPYVEN
-130 GSRSEDLKGRFVYR
+130 SNGRMDDINNNAFNAA
-144 GVGGRYNYVLHG
+144 NYV
-156 ATYRKLTDNEP
+156 DWEV
-167 TSEPR
+167 
-172 YARYTEM
+172 YT
-179 VKATELNR
+179 K
-187 DLQSI
+187 
-192 IPTFS
+192 
-197 RISGSGGQLEIRLSN
+197 
-212 SSIAETKKTY
+212 
-222 GLDISMAVPTGSLTS
+222 
-237 EFNVDDYIGLEM
+237 
-249 YQKNATADSYTY
+249 TADDVYTY
-261 LGTVVKGKD
+261 LGKVVYGSN
-270 LPEEYRPTAE
+270 LPAGYAIQSTAITSEDTSENTSGASENQGESTTAE
-280 TGQNLT
+280 NSGLVTAASASGNDAAAESGNEMQT
-286 TSSVQIEAGEQEEA
+286 FSVQ
-300 GNQAETGGQTET
+300 
-312 GNQAETGGQ
+312 
-321 AQAGSQAETGGQAQ
+321 S
-335 AGNQAETGGQTEA
+335 
-348 GNQAETGGQTE
+348 
-359 TGNQAEAG
+359 
-367 VQAQA
+367 
-372 ADQAEGMESKA
+372 
-383 YLVAT
+383 
-388 TSGNDPSYKSE
+388 TSGNDIVTSEQKIMTASEPSSE
-399 TSATAPAMSSA
+399 QKIMTASVPSS
-410 KENTA
+410 E
-415 APVQTYAASGE
+415 Q
-426 NVDNNLYL
+426 DNNLYI
-434 LNHGSKPARLWA
+434 LNMANTTPFLWA
-446 VWDSVNKVYNFQS
+446 TWTANSDGTGGSYTLTPP
-459 IADACFV
+459 ADGYFV
-466 KVTENGDY
+466 HFTENTSGDY
-474 YVSNATLCEDGDYRI
+474 YVSKVTLSSNNGDYKLI
-489 EDSYVENQTGSYI
+489 DSYQKNDTGKYVLESSGTMQVSL
-502 RVTASSVEIKTDGD
+502 RGEPGFNASNS
-516 AGFDRAKTYDF
+516 YDF
-527 IGDDRENALETI
+527 IGDNAKDALDTVA
-539 RYNGGI
+539 YDGGFY
-545 NNKEWFKKQVLNLSG
+545 NKEWFKKQVLNLSG
-560 EGKYEGTASVSGDV
+560 TSRYESGSPSGTGEEIDQ
-574 DKLKIEVTTL
+574 LKIEVTTL
-584 TLQELADLT
+584 TVEELAKLV
-593 NPEVSADKS
+593 NPGEQA
-602 YCGVDLD
+602 YYGVDLD
-609 DVDLIYLSGKGDYS
+609 NVDLIYLSGRGS
-623 GDEPKNMK
+623 
-631 YAASKIAQMVFGITD
+631 YAAESVNMTSAATALTKMIFGIKDTT
-646 DKGNRSDA
+646 GERNDA
-654 ARVPIIID
+654 DRVPVVMD
-662 YGFYKKN
+662 YGFYSQNKTL
-669 SEAEHKAMTNL
+669 AEEPNNNQNNKI
-680 VLTLLRVSEA
+680 LTQMALTILKVS
-690 DPDKSLAK
+690 DDNIAK
-698 AIVKSK
+698 EVASK
-704 SMFEKAL
+704 GDA
-711 DDTTYKDKVNTI
+711 YWNG
-723 FTSFAQTAG
+723 QTAASLS
-732 IEKYNDKTLGALKEF
+732 LGDSVKEALYD
-747 LTENVYLYDDSEGN
+747 NVYLNDDSAT
-761 KPYVASDY
+761 PYVASDF
-769 LTDIDSSKQW
+769 LTDCKGTAAKVATFG
-779 IYSAVKKEIQYEN
+779 AVLKEIQYEN
-792 FLTEKSGSGGNKL
+792 FLAKKNNSNAAQMDEEIS
-805 AENITKASVTRYI
+805 KASITRYI
-818 LNWYMHRVTMKSS
+818 LNWYMHRVTVKSS
-831 IRVLDLEPCCDFNK
+831 IRVLDLEPCYDFSD
-845 TLESE
+845 TLKSK
-850 LQNDVVN
+850 LQTDVVN
-857 MMGMTGI
+857 MMGMNGI
-864 YEASAINIT
+864 YDASAINIT

-894 YLGARVGKMN
+894 YLGARVSKMN

-933 KTDTENVTQ
+933 KTKTDNVTQ

-955 ASLDHSKT
+955 SSLDHSKT
-963 EDDDPKNKSADVYRG
+963 NDDDPTNKSADVYRG

-993 FIEAGYPVVIADTFI
+993 FIKAGYPVVIADAFI

-1049 KNIFTESQLTD
+1049 KNIFTESQLKDT
-1060 NTADTKLGTT
+1060 TADTKLGTT

-1075 SLFCNYLNLSK
+1075 SVFCNYLNLSK
-1086 LSVNWVTTYGA
+1086 LSVNWITTYGV

-1103 KYNSDQNGA
+1103 KYNSNQNGA

-1335 DTDIQKIYQEA
+1335 DADIQKIYQES

-1370 GAYDPS
+1370 GASDIYYNRLD
-1376 KGIPSGIMANVKRNL
+1376 NVKRNL

-1413 TSYINNIESVVQW
+1413 TSYVNNIQSAIMW
-1426 NDQGYAEANN
+1426 NDEGYAEKDN

-1463 EYYTQRAASSTGE
+1463 EYYQQRVENSTGE

-1484 LNTLNSYTFDEIKEP
+1484 LNTLKSYTFDEIKEP

-1521 SYLEDLRKTGSSTVK
+1521 SYLEDLRKTDSSTVK
-1536 FPVENSLLKQAGYDN
+1536 FPVENSLLKRAGYDN
-1551 GKDPEWNHPSNLLM
+1551 GKDPDWNHPSNLLM
-1565 GDYAGSSL
+1565 GDYNGSSL

-1587 YQISSKELMEINNT
+1587 YQISSKELKEINNT

-1639 GVAGG
+1639 GVADG

-1674 GAGHSKPSKKSE
+1674 GAGHSRPTKDAE
-1686 IKLFINTMIA
+1686 IKLFVNTMIA

-1763 KSCADDTSGA
+1763 KSCADDVSGA

-1804 LPIER
+1804 SPTER

-1820 GATYTLKYSSDEMG
+1820 GATYSLKFSSDEMG
-1834 LFRTDTSGTILNE
+1834 LFSTDTSGTILNE

-1867 VTPCG
+1867 VTPYG

-1880 EELFEL
+1880 QELFEL

>member
-1 MTMNWKR
+1 MKR
-8 NSKKYIAGIL
+8 KMQNSKKYIAGIL

-59 HILEIVPSKEDASI
+59 HILEIVPSKENASI

-94 PFERVNAMASL
+94 QLERANAMANL
-105 ATNAGSDIVGANGL
+105 AANAGSDIVGANGL
-119 ITVSPYTEIEN
+119 ITVSSYTETEN

-156 ATYRKLTDNEP
+156 ATYRKLNDNEP

-179 VKATELNR
+179 VKATDLNR
-187 DLQSI
+187 DAQSI

-197 RISGSGGQLEIRLSN
+197 RISGTGGQLEIRLSDG
-212 SSIAETKKTY
+212 SVAETKNTY
-222 GLDISMAVPTGSLTS
+222 GLDISMAVPTGPSTS
-237 EFNVDDYIGLEM
+237 EFNVDDYIGLEL
-249 YQKNATADSYTY
+249 YQKNGSADSYTY

-270 LPEEYRPTAE
+270 LPEEYRPAAE
-280 TGQNLT
+280 TGQNST
-286 TSSVQIEAGEQEEA
+286 TSSAQIEAGEQEEA
-300 GNQAETGGQTET
+300 GNQTETGVQTKTENQTEAGVQTKT

-321 AQAGSQAETGGQAQ
+321 AQAG
-335 AGNQAETGGQTEA
+335 NQTENGGQTK
-348 GNQAETGGQTE
+348 TE
-359 TGNQAEAG
+359 NHTEAG

-383 YLVAT
+383 YLAAT
-388 TSGNDPSYKSE
+388 TSGNDLSYKSE

-426 NVDNNLYL
+426 NVNINDNLYL
-434 LNHGSKPARLWA
+434 LNHGSKPAILWA
-446 VWDSVNKVYNFQS
+446 VWDSANNVYNFKS
-459 IADACFV
+459 IADAYFV

-474 YVSNATLCEDGDYRI
+474 YVSDATLCEDGDYRI

-502 RVTASSVEIKTDGD
+502 RVTASSVEIKTDGN
-516 AGFDRAKTYDF
+516 AGFDSAQTYDF

-560 EGKYEGTASVSGDV
+560 TSRYESGSPSGTGGNIDQ
-574 DKLKIEVTTL
+574 LKIEVTTL
-584 TLQELADLT
+584 TVEELAKLV
-593 NPEVSADKS
+593 NPEEQA
-602 YCGVDLD
+602 YYGVDLD
-609 DVDLIYLSGKGDYS
+609 NVDLIYLSGRGS
-623 GDEPKNMK
+623 
-631 YAASKIAQMVFGITD
+631 YAAESVNMTSVATALTKMIFGIKDTTGERNNAD
-646 DKGNRSDA
+646 
-654 ARVPIIID
+654 RVPVVMD
-662 YGFYKKN
+662 YGFYSQNKKL
-669 SEAEHKAMTNL
+669 AEEPNNNQNNKI
-680 VLTLLRVSEA
+680 LTQMALTILKVS
-690 DPDKSLAK
+690 DDNIAK
-698 AIVKSK
+698 EVASQGD
-704 SMFEKAL
+704 A
-711 DDTTYKDKVNTI
+711 YWNG
-723 FTSFAQTAG
+723 QTAASLS
-732 IEKYNDKTLGALKEF
+732 LGDSVKEALYD
-747 LTENVYLYDDSEGN
+747 NVYLNDDSAT
-761 KPYVASDY
+761 PYVASDF
-769 LTDIDSSKQW
+769 LTDCKGNAAKAATFG
-779 IYSAVKKEIQYEN
+779 AVLKEIQYEN
-792 FLTEKSGSGGNKL
+792 FLAKKNNSNAAL
-805 AENITKASVTRYI
+805 MAEEISKASITRYI
-818 LNWYMHRVTMKSS
+818 LNWYMHRVTVKSS
-831 IRVLDLEPCCDFNK
+831 IRVLDLEPCYDFSD
-845 TLESE
+845 TLKSK
-850 LQNDVVN
+850 LQTDVVN
-857 MMGMTGI
+857 MMGMNGI
-864 YEASAINIT
+864 YDASAINIT

-894 YLGARVGKMN
+894 YLGARVSKMN

-933 KTDTENVTQ
+933 ETDTKDVTQ

-955 ASLDHSKT
+955 SSLDHNKT
-963 EDDDPKNKSADVYRG
+963 NDDDSTNKSADVYRG

-1008 KVDNNNIPVAST
+1008 KLGDDKIPVAST
-1020 ATLDKNSYFYKLVDF
+1020 ATLDKNSYFYKLVQF
-1035 ALQKDANGQYLYWQ
+1035 ALTKDKNGQYLYWQ

-1060 NTADTKLGTT
+1060 NTADTQLGTT

-1075 SLFCNYLNLSK
+1075 SVFCNYLNLSK

-1103 KYNSDQNGA
+1103 KYTGQYSA

-1186 GDEWNKVDPIATANG
+1186 GDEWIKVDPIATANG
-1201 NRYELRTGETYRV
+1201 SRYELRTGETYRV

-1303 VGADG
+1303 VNWDG
-1308 KVTPSK
+1308 TVTPSK

-1324 VNEKLKIGGTS
+1324 INDKLKISGTS
-1335 DTDIQKIYQEA
+1335 DTDIQKIYQES

-1370 GAYDPS
+1370 SASDIS
-1376 KGIPSGIMANVKRNL
+1376 NNKLDNVKRNL

-1413 TSYINNIESVVQW
+1413 TSYVNNIQSAIQW
-1426 NDQGYAEANN
+1426 NDQGYKEDQK
-1436 TNYWYWGYEFNKT
+1436 NYWYWGYEFNKT

-1463 EYYTQRAASSTGE
+1463 EYYQQRAASTTGE

-1484 LNTLNSYTFDEIKEP
+1484 LKTLESYTFDEIKEP
-1499 NSDNDLM
+1499 NSDNELW
-1506 QKEGLTKYTVVRFLR
+1506 QKEGVTKYTVVRFLR
-1521 SYLEDLRKTGSSTVK
+1521 SYLEDLRKTGSSEVW
-1536 FPVENSLLKQAGYDN
+1536 FPVKNSLLKQAGYD
-1551 GKDPEWNHPSNLLM
+1551 GGDPRWNYPSSLLM

-1587 YQISSKELMEINNT
+1587 YQISANEQ
-1601 SYKWLEISNTHYQWL
+1601 LEISNTHYQWL

-1639 GVAGG
+1639 GVADG
-1644 NYKDTNIYNI
+1644 NYKNTNIYNI

-1674 GAGHSKPSKKSE
+1674 GAGHSTPSKDAE
-1686 IKLFINTMIA
+1686 IKLFVNTMIA

-1804 LPIER
+1804 SPIER
-1809 NGVMNCYPITN
+1809 NGVKNCYPITN

-1834 LFRTDTSGTILNE
+1834 LFSTNTSGTILNE

-1859 TVYDNGSK
+1859 TVYDSGSK

-1880 EELFEL
+1880 QELFEL

>member
-1 MTMNWKR
+1 MRHNKKHNT
-8 NSKKYIAGIL
+8 KKYIAGIL

-24 GVCQSYGSMEVK
+24 GVCQSYGSMEVS
-36 AQEKTLPGIEKL
+36 AQEMTLPGIEKL
-48 VYDTVSSGDTF
+48 VQDTVASSDGTF
-59 HILEIVPSKEDASI
+59 HILEIVPFKKDASI
-73 GYLIGGEEPVAS
+73 GYLIGGEEPVS
-85 GRKLSELPS
+85 DGRKLSELPAAS
-94 PFERVNAMASL
+94 ERQTAMAAINNNRLGDL
-105 ATNAGSDIVGANGL
+105 AGNNGPVSFSPYSEGGSRTEEIRGSFVKNTKNSGQYTYTQTEAVYRLFAAGDSNERYDRYSTIEASGASNENKKSVSPVFSKVSDAAGGNLEMTIGDPAETALAATKYALTPYDKNSDGSMNDINNTAFNAGDYVNREVYRRTGDVYTYFGKVVYGSKLPAGYAIQSTAITSEDTSEDTSGASENQGESTTAENSGL
-119 ITVSPYTEIEN
+119 ITAASASGNDAAAES
-130 GSRSEDLKGRFVYR
+130 G
-144 GVGGRYNYVLHG
+144 
-156 ATYRKLTDNEP
+156 NEMQ
-167 TSEPR
+167 T
-172 YARYTEM
+172 
-179 VKATELNR
+179 
-187 DLQSI
+187 I
-192 IPTFS
+192 
-197 RISGSGGQLEIRLSN
+197 
-212 SSIAETKKTY
+212 
-222 GLDISMAVPTGSLTS
+222 
-237 EFNVDDYIGLEM
+237 
-249 YQKNATADSYTY
+249 
-261 LGTVVKGKD
+261 
-270 LPEEYRPTAE
+270 
-280 TGQNLT
+280 
-286 TSSVQIEAGEQEEA
+286 SVQ
-300 GNQAETGGQTET
+300 
-312 GNQAETGGQ
+312 
-321 AQAGSQAETGGQAQ
+321 S
-335 AGNQAETGGQTEA
+335 
-348 GNQAETGGQTE
+348 
-359 TGNQAEAG
+359 
-367 VQAQA
+367 
-372 ADQAEGMESKA
+372 
-383 YLVAT
+383 
-388 TSGNDPSYKSE
+388 TSGNDIVTSEQKIMTASEPSSE
-399 TSATAPAMSSA
+399 QKIMTASVPSS
-410 KENTA
+410 E
-415 APVQTYAASGE
+415 Q
-426 NVDNNLYL
+426 DNNLYI
-434 LNHGSKPARLWA
+434 LNMANTTPTLWA
-446 VWDSVNKVYNFQS
+446 KWTANSDGTGGSYTLS
-459 IADACFV
+459 DLADGYFV
-466 KVTENGDY
+466 HFTENTSGDY
-474 YVSNATLCEDGDYRI
+474 YVSKVTLSSGNGDYKLI
-489 EDSYVENQTGSYI
+489 DSYQRNDNGKYVLK
-502 RVTASSVEIKTDGD
+502 SSGTMKVYRQGESGYN
-516 AGFDRAKTYDF
+516 ALNSYDF
-527 IGDDRENALETI
+527 IGDNAKDALDTVA
-539 RYNGGI
+539 YDGGFY
-545 NNKEWFKKQVLNLSG
+545 NKEWFKKQVLNLSG
-560 EGKYEGTASVSGDV
+560 TSRYESGSASGTGGNI

-584 TLQELADLT
+584 TVEELAKLV
-593 NPEVSADKS
+593 NPDEQA
-602 YCGVDLD
+602 YYGVDLD
-609 DVDLIYLSGKGDYS
+609 SVDLIYLSGKGTYTTIDNS
-623 GDEPKNMK
+623 TVSKESR
-631 YAASKIAQMVFGITD
+631 AAVARYIAKKAFGIID
-646 DKGNRSDA
+646 DAGTRSDF
-654 ARVPIIID
+654 ARVPVIMD
-662 YGFYKKN
+662 YSFYTDNVRVKN
-669 SEAEHKAMTNL
+669 KELANL
-680 VLTLLRVSEA
+680 ALTLLRVSDTSA
-690 DPDKSLAK
+690 DLAK
-698 AIVKSK
+698 SIANKDNFWGK
-704 SMFEKAL
+704 GL
-711 DDTTYKDKVNTI
+711 DDKGYIKQVNEI
-723 FTSFAQTAG
+723 IQKAGNTAG
-732 IEKYNDKTLGALKEF
+732 QKDYMNLNLDKLKEF
-747 LTENVYLYDDSEGN
+747 LTENVYLYNDSN
-761 KPYVASDY
+761 TAYVASDY
-769 LTDIDSSKQW
+769 LTDISGNKDRAW
-779 IYSAVKKEIQYEN
+779 IYSAVLKEIQYEN
-792 FLTEKSGSGGNKL
+792 FLAEKNGNTSTKL
-805 AENITKASVTRYI
+805 KEEITKASITRYI
-818 LNWYMHRVTMKSS
+818 LNWYMHRVTVKSS

-845 TLESE
+845 TLESG

-904 TENGVTVYNDPQMKG
+904 TENGVTVYNDEQMKG

-933 KTDTENVTQ
+933 DTTTENVTQ

-955 ASLDHSKT
+955 SSLDHSKT
-963 EDDDPKNKSADVYRG
+963 NDDDSTNKSADVYRG

-993 FIEAGYPVVIADTFI
+993 FIEAGYPVIIADTFI
-1008 KVDNNNIPVAST
+1008 KYGDDNIPVAST
-1020 ATLDKNSYFYKLVDF
+1020 ATLDINSYFYKLVDF
-1035 ALQKDANGQYLYWQ
+1035 ALQKDSNGQYLYWQ
-1049 KNIFTESQLTD
+1049 KNIFTESQLKD

-1075 SLFCNYLNLSK
+1075 SVFCNYLNLSK

-1186 GDEWNKVDPIATANG
+1186 GDEWIKVDPIATANG
-1201 NRYELRTGETYRV
+1201 NRYELYTAETYRV
-1214 IRALPEEYVGVIPW
+1214 IRTLPEEYVGVIPW

-1275 HDEQNNS
+1275 HDD
-1282 NSTFSK
+1282 STFSNY
-1288 CINGL
+1288 INGL
-1293 TDWNVVGLDQ
+1293 TDWNV
-1303 VGADG
+1303 
-1308 KVTPSK
+1308 

-1324 VNEKLKIGGTS
+1324 VNDKLKIGGTS
-1335 DTDIQKIYQEA
+1335 DTDIQRIYQES

-1370 GAYDPS
+1370 GASDVYYNRLD
-1376 KGIPSGIMANVKRNL
+1376 NVKRNL

-1413 TSYINNIESVVQW
+1413 TSYVNNIQSAIMW
-1426 NDQGYAEANN
+1426 NDKGYAEKDN

-1463 EYYTQRAASSTGE
+1463 EYYQQRVENSTGE

-1484 LNTLNSYTFDEIKEP
+1484 LNTLKSYTFDEIKEP

-1521 SYLEDLRKTGSSTVK
+1521 SYLEDLRKTDSSTVK
-1536 FPVENSLLKQAGYDN
+1536 FPVENSLLKRAGYDN
-1551 GKDPEWNHPSNLLM
+1551 GKDPDWNHPSNLLM
-1565 GDYAGSSL
+1565 GDYNGSSL

-1587 YQISSKELMEINNT
+1587 YQISSKELKEINNT

-1639 GVAGG
+1639 GVADG

-1674 GAGHSKPSKKSE
+1674 GAGHSRPTKDAE
-1686 IKLFINTMIA
+1686 IKLFVNTMIA

-1763 KSCADDTSGA
+1763 KSCADDASGA

-1804 LPIER
+1804 SPTER

-1820 GATYTLKYSSDEMG
+1820 GATYSLKFSSDEMG
-1834 LFRTDTSGTILNE
+1834 LFSTGTSGTILNE

-1867 VTPCG
+1867 VTPYG

-1880 EELFEL
+1880 QELFEL

>member
-1 MTMNWKR
+1 MVICEIGRANKMKHNQSNSNWKQTA
-8 NSKKYIAGIL
+8 KKCIAGVL

-24 GVCQSYGSMEVK
+24 GVCQSYGSIEAS
-36 AQEKTLPGIEKL
+36 AQEMTLPGIQQLVQEKQ
-48 VYDTVSSGDTF
+48 TQGETF
-59 HILEIVPSKEDASI
+59 HILEIVADKSNASI
-73 GYLIGGEEPVAS
+73 GYLIGGEEPVS
-85 GRKLSELPS
+85 EGRKLSELPAAS
-94 PFERVNAMASL
+94 ERNKTMQELQNQVGTENFKDLIGNGPVSRL
-105 ATNAGSDIVGANGL
+105 DPYQEGS
-119 ITVSPYTEIEN
+119 
-130 GSRSEDLKGRFVYR
+130 GSRTEDIRGSFVAR
-144 GVGGRYNYVLHG
+144 GTEGRYNYVTGGSYYRMLQDG
-156 ATYRKLTDNEP
+156 EDPQGQTRYDRKSTVEATNGTN
-167 TSEPR
+167 
-172 YARYTEM
+172 AVM
-179 VKATELNR
+179 QGV
-187 DLQSI
+187 
-192 IPTFS
+192 IPTFTKWTS
-197 RISGSGGQLEIRLSN
+197 ATMVMRVENGAEVTEAYAADRYSLQYYNGEDGSMNIINPAEFVPDKYTGRAVYAEQVSGSI
-212 SSIAETKKTY
+212 T
-222 GLDISMAVPTGSLTS
+222 
-237 EFNVDDYIGLEM
+237 
-249 YQKNATADSYTY
+249 SYTY
-261 LGTVVKGKD
+261 LGTIVQGD
-270 LPEEYRPTAE
+270 PSSASEENSENASGVTRSLSDNDPAAATA
-280 TGQNLT
+280 
-286 TSSVQIEAGEQEEA
+286 
-300 GNQAETGGQTET
+300 
-312 GNQAETGGQ
+312 
-321 AQAGSQAETGGQAQ
+321 
-335 AGNQAETGGQTEA
+335 
-348 GNQAETGGQTE
+348 
-359 TGNQAEAG
+359 
-367 VQAQA
+367 
-372 ADQAEGMESKA
+372 
-383 YLVAT
+383 
-388 TSGNDPSYKSE
+388 SGNDPGITTQS
-399 TSATAPAMSSA
+399 
-410 KENTA
+410 
-415 APVQTYAASGE
+415 
-426 NVDNNLYL
+426 NLY
-434 LNHGSKPARLWA
+434 
-446 VWDSVNKVYNFQS
+446 VYNRS
-459 IADACFV
+459 
-466 KVTENGDY
+466 
-474 YVSNATLCEDGDYRI
+474 
-489 EDSYVENQTGSYI
+489 
-502 RVTASSVEIKTDGD
+502 TASSVLWAKKVGETYTFETITNGKILNFTKDTNGEYYVSKVSCVSD
-516 AGFDRAKTYDF
+516 ADFRLSDVYTENAAGRYVKVGNGTTTVKVKDIDADFIAQDTYDF
-527 IGDDRENALETI
+527 IGDNSKNVFETVT
-539 RYNGGI
+539 YSGGFY
-545 NNKEWFKKQVLNLSG
+545 NKEWFKKEVLNLSG
-560 EGKYEGTASVSGDV
+560 SSRYEKDTDYSGEVNDFN
-574 DKLKIEVTTL
+574 IEVTTL
-584 TLQELADLT
+584 TLAQLAELTATDSQAYYGI
-593 NPEVSADKS
+593 N
-602 YCGVDLD
+602 LD
-609 DVDLIYLSGKGDYS
+609 DVDLIYLSGRGS
-623 GDEPKNMK
+623 
-631 YAASKIAQMVFGITD
+631 YAAESVNMTSAATALTKMIFGIKDTTGERNNAD
-646 DKGNRSDA
+646 
-654 ARVPIIID
+654 RVPVVMD
-662 YGFYKKN
+662 YGFYSQNKKL
-669 SEAEHKAMTNL
+669 AEEPNNNQNNKI
-680 VLTLLRVSEA
+680 LTQMALTILKVSDDNIAKEVA
-690 DPDKSLAK
+690 SQGDAYWNGQTAASL
-698 AIVKSK
+698 S
-704 SMFEKAL
+704 L
-711 DDTTYKDKVNTI
+711 DDSV
-723 FTSFAQTAG
+723 
-732 IEKYNDKTLGALKEF
+732 EEALYD
-747 LTENVYLYDDSEGN
+747 NVYLNDDSAT
-761 KPYVASDY
+761 PYVASDF
-769 LTDIDSSKQW
+769 LTDCKGNAAKAATFG
-779 IYSAVKKEIQYEN
+779 AVLKEIQYEN
-792 FLTEKSGSGGNKL
+792 FLAKKNNSNAAQMDEKIS
-805 AENITKASVTRYI
+805 KASITRYI
-818 LNWYMHRVTMKSS
+818 LNWYMHRVTVKSS
-831 IRVLDLEPCCDFNK
+831 IRVLDLEPCYDFSD
-845 TLESE
+845 TLKSK
-850 LQNDVVN
+850 LQTDVVN

-864 YEASAINIT
+864 YDASAINIT

-894 YLGARVGKMN
+894 YLGARVSKMN

-933 KTDTENVTQ
+933 ETKTENVTQ

-955 ASLDHSKT
+955 SSLDHNKT
-963 EDDDPKNKSADVYRG
+963 NDDDSTNKSADVYRG

-1020 ATLDKNSYFYKLVDF
+1020 ATLDKNSYFYKLVQF
-1035 ALQKDANGQYLYWQ
+1035 ALKKDENGQYLYWQ

-1060 NTADTKLGTT
+1060 NTADTQLGTT

-1075 SLFCNYLNLSK
+1075 SVFCNYLNLSK

-1103 KYNSDQNGA
+1103 KYNSNQNGA

-1248 SVPQQNGK
+1248 SVPQQSGK
-1256 KTIRVLQLLSD
+1256 KTIRVLQLLSSE
-1267 DNRNNWNL
+1267 NNNWNL
-1275 HDEQNNS
+1275 HYEQNDS

-1288 CINGL
+1288 YINGL

-1303 VGADG
+1303 VSWDG
-1308 KVTPSK
+1308 TVTPST
-1314 SIDSMTVTYL
+1314 SIDSMSVTDL
-1324 VNEKLKIGGTS
+1324 VNNKLKIGGTS
-1335 DTDIQKIYQEA
+1335 DTDIQRIYQES

-1360 GDAYR
+1360 GDAYK

-1370 GAYDPS
+1370 GASDIS
-1376 KGIPSGIMANVKRNL
+1376 NNRLDNVKRNL

-1413 TSYINNIESVVQW
+1413 TSYVNNIQSAIQW
-1426 NDQGYAEANN
+1426 NDQGYPEDQK
-1436 TNYWYWGYEFNKT
+1436 NYWYWGYEFNKT

-1463 EYYTQRAASSTGE
+1463 EYYQQRATSTTGE
-1476 EQKRDQEY
+1476 EKKRDQEY
-1484 LNTLNSYTFDEIKEP
+1484 LKTLESYTFDEIKEP

-1506 QKEGLTKYTVVRFLR
+1506 QKEGVTKYTVVRFLR

-1536 FPVENSLLKQAGYDN
+1536 FPVENSLLRQAGYD
-1551 GKDPEWNHPSNLLM
+1551 GGDPRWNYPSTMLM

-1573 IATQVNDGQ
+1573 IATQVNEGQ

-1587 YQISSKELMEINNT
+1587 YQISADEQ
-1601 SYKWLEISNTHYQWL
+1601 LEISNTHYQWL

-1639 GVAGG
+1639 GVADG

-1674 GAGHSKPSKKSE
+1674 GAGHSTPSKDAE
-1686 IKLFINTMIA
+1686 IKLFVNTMIA

-1763 KSCADDTSGA
+1763 KSCADDTAGS

-1804 LPIER
+1804 SPIER
-1809 NGVMNCYPITN
+1809 NGVKNCYPITN

-1834 LFRTDTSGTILNE
+1834 LFRADTSGTILNE
-1847 GAQASTIYARVY
+1847 GAQAATIYARVY

-1880 EELFEL
+1880 QELFEL